1 MRVDPDAIS
10 FVKFEITS
18 SISPQSHLGFRDS
31 PASLCGTYSQRL
43 LVILLLLVKVL
54 GCTTADNE
62 SFLTE
67 QPNILWL
74 VAEDLSPIIAPF
86 GDSTAYTPNINRLA
100 NEGVRYPSLFSTH
113 GVCAPSRAAIITG
126 MYPSG
131 IGANHMRTNSNMDMT
146 RLPAYEAV
154 PPSHVR
160 MFTEYLREAGYYTS
174 NNSKQDYQFRAPVTA
189 WDESSNFAHW
199 RNREADQ
206 PFFSVFNFNITHES
220 GLFEPYGFKI
230 DENRHYESGE
240 RQVELAGWNV
250 RLSEEETD
258 ILVLKDAD
266 FPVPPY
272 LPDTET
278 TRRDLWKVYNNLAEM
293 DRQIGAILDQL
304 EEDGLFEN
312 TIIFFYADHGGP
324 LPRQKRLIYDSGLN
338 SPLIIRF
345 PKKYKAGSIDDQ
357 LISFVDFAP
366 TLLSLAGV
374 EPPEHLQGQAFLGEY
389 ASPEPRTYIHA
400 ATDRLDELT
409 DSRRA
414 VRDQQFKYIRNYR
427 PEQGYYLPVAYREQI
442 PTMNEMLSMR
452 DSGLLDDIQ
461 MQWFRESKPEEE
473 LFDLENDP
481 HELNNLV
488 KNPEYQSKLSELSTE
503 MDRWLTEIGDDP
515 TLPEKELISKL
526 WDGADQQPATE
537 KPGIHFNRSGSAILL
552 HTSTEGASIG
562 YKIIPENGLEP
573 DSWTIYSESNFI
585 PLQPGTTV
593 KAIAHRIGFI
603 PGEMVEYTST
613 RPK

>member
-1 MRVDPDAIS
+1 MRVNPDAIS
-10 FVKFEITS
+10 SVKFEIASSNTS
-18 SISPQSHLGFRDS
+18 QSRLRFRDS
-31 PASLCGTYSQRL
+31 SQRL
-43 LVILLLLVKVL
+43 LIILFFLVAVL
-54 GCTTADNE
+54 GCTNSGEE
-62 SFLTE
+62 SFLPN

-86 GDSTAYTPNINRLA
+86 GDSTAYTPTINRLA
-100 NEGVRYPSLFSTH
+100 NEGVRYPNLFSTH

-146 RLPAYEAV
+146 GLPAYEAV

-174 NNSKQDYQFRAPVTA
+174 NNSKQDYQFKAPVTA

-199 RNREADQ
+199 RNRKPGQ
-206 PFFSVFNFNITHES
+206 PFFSIFNFNITHES

-230 DENRHYESGE
+230 DENRHYKAGD
-240 RQVELAGWNV
+240 RDIELAGWNV
-250 RLSEEETD
+250 RLSEEETE
-258 ILVLKDAD
+258 IHVPQDAN
-266 FPVPPY
+266 FPIPPY

-278 TRRDLWKVYNNLAEM
+278 TRRDLWKVYNNMAEM
-293 DRQIGAILDQL
+293 DRQMGAILNQL
-304 EEDGLFEN
+304 EEDGLLEN

-345 PKKYKAGSIDDQ
+345 PKAHKAGSIDDQ
-357 LISFVDFAP
+357 LISFIDFAP
-366 TLLSLAGV
+366 TLLSIAGV
-374 EPPEHLQGQAFLGEY
+374 EPPEHLQGQAFLGDY
-389 ASPEPRTYIHA
+389 TSPEPRTYIHA

-442 PTMNEMLSMR
+442 PTMKEMLSMR
-452 DSGLLDDIQ
+452 DSGLLDEIQ
-461 MQWFRESKPEEE
+461 MQWFREAKPVEE

-481 HELNNLV
+481 YELNNLAD
-488 KNPEYQSKLSELSTE
+488 NEAYRTKLSELSAE
-503 MDRWLTEIGDDP
+503 MDRWLNEIKDDP
-515 TLPEKELISKL
+515 SLPERELITDL
-526 WDGADQQPATE
+526 WDGADQQPVTE
-537 KPGIHFNRSGSAILL
+537 KPGIRFNRSGSAALI
-552 HTSTEGASIG
+552 SNFTEGASIG
-562 YKIIPENGLEP
+562 YKLIPENGPEP
-573 DSWTIYSESNFI
+573 DSWTIYSSDQDLI
-585 PLQPGTTV
+585 ALQQGTTL
-593 KAIAHRIGFI
+593 KTIAHRIGFI
-603 PGEMVEYTST
+603 PSEIVEYTH
-613 RPK
+613 PKK

>member
-1 MRVDPDAIS
+1 MRGILRTKRVNPDAIS
-10 FVKFEITS
+10 FVKFEIAS
-18 SISPQSHLGFRDS
+18 SITSQSHLDFRGS
-31 PASLCGTYSQRL
+31 SQRL
-43 LVILLLLVKVL
+43 LAILLLLVVVL
-54 GCTTADNE
+54 GCTTTDEE
-62 SFLTE
+62 SFLPE
-67 QPNILWL
+67 RPNILWL

-86 GDSTAYTPNINRLA
+86 GDSTAYTPTINRLA
-100 NEGVRYPSLFSTH
+100 NEGVRYPHLFSTH

-146 RLPAYEAV
+146 GLPAYEAV
-154 PPSHVR
+154 PPPQIR

-199 RNREADQ
+199 RNREPGQ

-230 DENRHYESGE
+230 DENRHYKAGE
-240 RQVELAGWNV
+240 RDVELAGWNV
-250 RLSEEETD
+250 RLSEKETE
-258 ILVLKDAD
+258 VHVPKNTD
-266 FPVPPY
+266 FPIPPY

-278 TRRDLWKVYNNLAEM
+278 TRRDLWKVYNNMAEM
-293 DRQIGAILDQL
+293 DRQMGAILDQL
-304 EEDGLFEN
+304 EEDGLLEN

-345 PKKYKAGSIDDQ
+345 PNKYKAGLLDEQ

-366 TLLSLAGV
+366 TLLSLTGI
-374 EPPEHLQGQAFLGEY
+374 EPPKHLQGQAFLGDY
-389 ASPEPRTYIHA
+389 TSPEPRVYIHA

-414 VRDQQFKYIRNYR
+414 VRDMQFKYIRNYR

-442 PTMNEMLSMR
+442 PTMKEMLSLR
-452 DSGLLDDIQ
+452 DSGSLNEVQ
-461 MQWFRESKPEEE
+461 MQWFRDSKPEEE

-488 KNPEYQSKLSELSTE
+488 ENLDYQSKLTELRTE
-503 MDRWLTEIGDDP
+503 MDRWLSEIGDDP
-515 TLPEKELISKL
+515 ALPERKLLTEL
-526 WDGADQQPATE
+526 WDGADLQPVTE
-537 KPGIHFNRSGSAILL
+537 LPALIFSSDGSNV
-552 HTSTEGASIG
+552 TFSSDTPGASIG
-562 YKIIPENGLEP
+562 YKVIPEHEPEP
-573 DSWTIYSESNFI
+573 DSWAVYSDEGIDLEPGLTIKI
-585 PLQPGTTV
+585 Q
-593 KAIAHRIGFI
+593 AHRIGFI
-603 PGEMVEYTST
+603 ASEIVEYTH
-613 RPK
+613 PKK